1 MNRGGSMKALR
12 NGRCAVL
19 FVCLTVG
26 GLVAGCGG
34 KTVTT
39 SAQDQSLVPGQAVA
53 KKSEPTEAAKA
64 APTPER
70 EAPPKEE
77 MGFGKPG
84 AMAEARVAE
93 RAVPSVTA
101 PAASAEAASTPTL
114 AGLADVFFDYDRAT
128 VRTDAKAVLE
138 ANARFLKVEKGWH
151 LSIAGHCDERGTL
164 AYNLVLGERRA
175 QATKRYLADL
185 GIPAAQIQVT
195 SYGKEKPFCTEH
207 SKECWQKNRRAHF
220 AAQ

>member
-1 MNRGGSMKALR
+1 MKLLHNRCFSL
-12 NGRCAVL
+12 CV
-19 FVCLTVG
+19 FLTVG
-26 GLVAGCGG
+26 GLSAGCGG
-34 KTVTT
+34 KMVTT
-39 SAQDQSLVPGQAVA
+39 SVQDSNLVPGSTIAQKVA
-53 KKSEPTEAAKA
+53 PTEALKSV
-64 APTPER
+64 PSPER
-70 EAPPKEE
+70 KAPLREE

-101 PAASAEAASTPTL
+101 PATPAEAASTPAL
-114 AGLADVFFDYDRAT
+114 AGLSDVFFDYDRAT

-138 ANARFLKVEKGWH
+138 ANARFLKGEKGWH

-220 AAQ
+220 QVP

>member
-1 MNRGGSMKALR
+1 MTMRMFA
-12 NGRCAVL
+12 NGRYAV
-19 FVCLTVG
+19 FVACLAAG
-26 GLVAGCGG
+26 SLLAGCGG

-39 SAQDQSLVPGQAVA
+39 STQDQSLAPGSPVA
-53 KKSEPTEAAKA
+53 KKVEPMEAAKA
-64 APTPER
+64 EPAPER

-101 PAASAEAASTPTL
+101 PAPASAAEASLAL
-114 AGLADVFFDYDRAT
+114 AGLGDVFFDYDRAT
-128 VRTDAKAVLE
+128 IRTDAKAVLE
-138 ANARFLKVEKGWH
+138 ANAKMLKAGQGAKLV
-151 LSIAGHCDERGTL
+151 IAGHCDERGTL

-175 QATKRYLADL
+175 QAAKRYLVDL
-185 GIPAAQIQVT
+185 GISMAQIQVT